1 VGVFLDVVLAG
12 FLAVLGCV
20 IEMAVSCVRM
30 MTGFFVISGFMVLC
44 RGEMMFGCLL
54 VMFCCFSMMFSGFL
68 GHGSTGSFLRGYRPF
83 TVKIQVGCDGAIKH
97 Q

>member
-68 GHGSTGSFLRGYRPF
+68 GHGSPRSAR
-83 TVKIQVGCDGAIKH
+83 
-97 Q
+97 